1 MPYWAGGA
9 LVALVVM
16 SYVFF
21 GGMRGTAWVNTLQTL
36 MFLAFGLLAVAVVG
50 AGMGG
55 FGHVFSRDAR
65 RRRAQAALLTRERV
79 SPWYFFSYTFI
90 PLSSIAFP
98 HIGIFCLTAKK
109 LSHFKRTVVLYP
121 ICMLAIWLPCVF
133 LGVAANRATD
143 VPAIKAKLDARA
155 TIAAAGPTLDAAERD
170 RLRRAASGDD
180 VMLRL
185 VEHYAPV
192 WLIGLLGASVMAAVM
207 ASDSQI
213 LALSTMFTEDVF
225 TFYGGTARFG
235 PNVQVQMGR
244 LFVVLLTLV
253 AYAIALRVPQSIFDL
268 ASQFAFA
275 GYSALS
281 PLLVAAL
288 FWRRSTKWGA
298 LAVVIWVG
306 ARDRGGRRDPDERAA
321 AGRTAD
327 GAVGAGRGA
336 GPVARRRR
344 PAGLQPAAGGA
355 ADHRIRAADVA
366 RVDGDAGARAA
377 HPGALLLRHAVP
389 VMTRRLV
396 ARRARRV
403 SPACRR
409 GLGRPPAQVSV
420 SSPYLDIVARYQ
432 AGDQPKA
439 VADMAAYPTSGLRD
453 RARKD
458 LRDLTCQV
466 LCGTA
471 DCRRARAE
479 KPAEFER
486 VLEAWSAS
494 MPAAAALHV
503 DTAIQAQAEDRRDVA
518 EAHRQLALELVDLM
532 ETELAA
538 PAGPGTSPIARPRI
552 ADGPAFSGPTR
563 TGPDPQIARR
573 AQASQLVTLL
583 SIWLLQLRGDLPQ
596 IQAPLAR
603 AQQRFP
609 QDPLVALALGSL
621 HEAHAAPNALVEASA
636 GRQGNLEKWRQEE
649 RAYRLEQALV
659 AYRQAVAL
667 DPTLAEAHLRLG
679 HVLLL
684 TGKVD
689 EADAAFA
696 RASAETGDRRWRY
709 LAEMLRADGADARG
723 DRAAARQRYQAA
735 LEAWPDAQS
744 PVLALSRLEASDG
757 DWPAAQARLSTLAP
771 RAGGRAEDPW
781 WAYGFGQAWR
791 IDAGLATLR
800 RLVVR

>member
-1 MPYWAGGA
+1 MTRGAVHAVA
-9 LVALVVM
+9 LVAFV
-16 SYVFF
+16 
-21 GGMRGTAWVNTLQTL
+21 
-36 MFLAFGLLAVAVVG
+36 FGL
-50 AGMGG
+50 
-55 FGHVFSRDAR
+55 
-65 RRRAQAALLTRERV
+65 AA
-79 SPWYFFSYTFI
+79 
-90 PLSSIAFP
+90 
-98 HIGIFCLTAKK
+98 
-109 LSHFKRTVVLYP
+109 
-121 ICMLAIWLPCVF
+121 
-133 LGVAANRATD
+133 
-143 VPAIKAKLDARA
+143 
-155 TIAAAGPTLDAAERD
+155 
-170 RLRRAASGDD
+170 
-180 VMLRL
+180 
-185 VEHYAPV
+185 
-192 WLIGLLGASVMAAVM
+192 
-207 ASDSQI
+207 
-213 LALSTMFTEDVF
+213 
-225 TFYGGTARFG
+225 
-235 PNVQVQMGR
+235 
-244 LFVVLLTLV
+244 
-253 AYAIALRVPQSIFDL
+253 
-268 ASQFAFA
+268 
-275 GYSALS
+275 
-281 PLLVAAL
+281 
-288 FWRRSTKWGA
+288 
-298 LAVVIWVG
+298 
-306 ARDRGGRRDPDERAA
+306 
-321 AGRTAD
+321 
-327 GAVGAGRGA
+327 
-336 GPVARRRR
+336 R
-344 PAGLQPAAGGA
+344 PAG
-355 ADHRIRAADVA
+355 
-366 RVDGDAGARAA
+366 
-377 HPGALLLRHAVP
+377 
-389 VMTRRLV
+389 
-396 ARRARRV
+396 
-403 SPACRR
+403 
-409 GLGRPPAQVSV
+409 AQVSV

-432 AGDQPKA
+432 SGDQAKA

-466 LCGTA
+466 LCGIA

-479 KPAEFER
+479 KPEEFAR

-503 DTAIQAQAEDRRDVA
+503 DTAIQAQADDRADVA

-538 PAGPGTSPIARPRI
+538 PSAGSPIARPRI
-552 ADGPAFSGPTR
+552 AEGPAFSGPTQ

-621 HEAHAAPNALVEASA
+621 HEAHAAPNALVEASV
-636 GRQGNLEKWRQEE
+636 GRQGNLEKWRQGE
-649 RAYRLEQALV
+649 RAYRLEQALA

-684 TGKVD
+684 AGKAD

-709 LAEMLRADGADARG
+709 LAEMLRADAADARG

-735 LEAWPDAQS
+735 LAAWSDAQS
-744 PVLALSRLEASDG
+744 PVLALSRLDASDG
-757 DWPAAQARLSTLAP
+757 DWAAAQARLSALGP